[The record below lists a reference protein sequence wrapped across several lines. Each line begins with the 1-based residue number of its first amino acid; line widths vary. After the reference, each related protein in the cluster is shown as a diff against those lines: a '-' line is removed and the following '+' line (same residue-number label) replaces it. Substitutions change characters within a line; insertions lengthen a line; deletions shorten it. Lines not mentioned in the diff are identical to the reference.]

1 MSPSVSIR
9 LSVLMFLQYFIWGS
23 WYVTMGTYILS
34 GLKGDAI
41 QLGSAY
47 ANLSIAAIVSPF
59 FIGLIADKY
68 FSAQKVLGVLH
79 ISGAFVLYYISTLQ
93 DFNSFWWCILLYTTL
108 YMPTISLSNSVS
120 FTQMRDSRKEFPK
133 VRVFG
138 TVGWIVSGLLIGY
151 LEIETS
157 ALTFSIAALCSLLLG
172 IFSFFLPD
180 TPAAQNS
187 TEMSSKLGLDAL
199 VLLKSR
205 SFVVFLVSSIL
216 ICIPLAF
223 YYGLTNP
230 FLNAIGLQNAAGKMT
245 LGQASEFFFMLLI
258 PLLFIRLGV
267 KSMLILGMAA
277 WVIRY
282 LFFAFG
288 DMESSRWMIY
298 IGIGLHGICYDFFFV
313 TGQIY
318 VDHKAG
324 ESMKSSAQGLITLAT
339 YGLGLL
345 MGSYIS
351 GFIAEWGVSTVNEIQ
366 QYDWQTVWLAAGS
379 IALVVMLLF
388 SIFFR
393 EHSTRK

>member
-1 MSPSVSIR
+1 
-9 LSVLMFLQYFIWGS
+9 
-23 WYVTMGTYILS
+23 MGTYILS

-79 ISGAFVLYYISTLQ
+79 ISGAVVLYYISTLQ